1 MIFRLAGLY
10 ILLTVLFFPLPVT
23 ASGVTDGLSWL
34 SVEEMRAALE
44 GVPKDVAKTVTSD
57 KGVLSRFFGT
67 LMQEQRVAAAAT
79 ASGYTERPRVRA
91 MMDKAR
97 RDVLIGQYIDDQLAQ
112 ISTKGVDFRTLA
124 REQFDVNPKLHVRP
138 EAVRIAHI
146 LFPVDVEDERFAEE
160 KVRAR
165 AEDVL
170 AQLKNGAD
178 FAKLAKQFSGDRG
191 SSTNGGELKGWV
203 ERGKLVPPFEKVA
216 FALQPGE
223 TSGLV
228 RTRFGFHI
236 VRKLEH
242 RKESQQAFS
251 EVEAQIVE
259 KLRAE
264 YLSQRRD
271 AVLKPFIASQPV
283 EITDELFEILKS
295 R

>member
-1 MIFRLAGLY
+1 MKFRFVAAFGLFVIF
-10 ILLTVLFFPLPVT
+10 T
-23 ASGVTDGLSWL
+23 ATPSIAASSATDGLSTL
-34 SVEEMRAALE
+34 SVEEMKTALDA
-44 GVPKDVAKTVTSD
+44 VPQDIAKTVASD
-57 KGVLSRFFGT
+57 RGALSRFFGT
-67 LMQEQRVAAAAT
+67 YMQEQRIAAAAT
-79 ASGYTERPRVRA
+79 ASGYADRPRIRA

-97 RDVLIGQYIDDQLAQ
+97 RDVLVGQYIDDQLAQ

-124 REQFDVNPKLHVRP
+124 REQFDVNPKRYVKP
-138 EAVRIAHI
+138 EAVRLAHI
-146 LFPVDVEDERFAEE
+146 LFAVDVEDERFAED
-160 KVRAR
+160 KVRAK

-170 AQLKNGAD
+170 AQIRNGAD
-178 FAKLAKQFSGDRG
+178 FSTLAKQFSGDRG
-191 SSTNGGELKGWV
+191 SSSSGGELKGWV
-203 ERGKLVPPFEKVA
+203 ERGKLVPPFEKAA
-216 FALQPGE
+216 FALQTGE

-242 RKESQQAFS
+242 RKESQQSFS

-264 YLSQRRD
+264 YLTLRRD

-283 EITDELFEILKS
+283 EITDEVFETLKS

>member
-1 MIFRLAGLY
+1 MAFRFVAVAGLFV
-10 ILLTVLFFPLPVT
+10 ILTTVPLTA
-23 ASGVTDGLSWL
+23 ASSVTDGLSTL
-34 SVEEMRAALE
+34 SVEEMKTALDA
-44 GVPKDVAKTVTSD
+44 VPQDIAKTVTSD
-57 KGVLSRFFGT
+57 RGALSRFFGT
-67 LMQEQRVAAAAT
+67 FMQEQRIAAAAT
-79 ASGYTERPRVRA
+79 ASGYAERPRIRA

-124 REQFDVNPKLHVRP
+124 REQFDVNRKNYVRP
-138 EAVRIAHI
+138 EAVRLAHI
-146 LFPVDVEDERFAEE
+146 LFAVDVEDERFSED

-170 AQLKNGAD
+170 AQLKSGAD

-191 SSTNGGELKGWV
+191 SSTSGGELKGWV

-242 RKESQQAFS
+242 RKESQQSFS
-251 EVEAQIVE
+251 EVEAQIVD
-259 KLRAE
+259 KLRSE
-264 YLSQRRD
+264 YLTQRRD

-283 EITDELFEILKS
+283 EITDEVFEILKS